1 MRMMSR
7 CEMVGGETAL
17 AWGLADAVV
26 SGGADSEDFR
36 AFLKPLLDRS
46 PLVLRGI
53 KEQTAAWRKGLP
65 YPARR
70 EIERKNVVTTWLSA
84 EHWAA
89 VDRFFAKEK
98 NEAR

>member
-1 MRMMSR
+1 M
-7 CEMVGGETAL
+7 
-17 AWGLADAVV
+17 
-26 SGGADSEDFR
+26 
-36 AFLKPLLDRS
+36 LDRS